1 MSLILV
7 IEDQEDA
14 CGLVRRLL
22 MRLGHTVVCVEQIAE
37 ADLWLAGHEPD
48 LVIVGGGRHGELAS
62 ERLEVLDR
70 HGINGSRVLLG
81 ARADAL
87 EFLRG
92 RFGQRVKEVFS
103 SPQALDSL
111 EAMVR
116 KALAQALEGGTR
128 EEERSDGTWVQ
139 DRPR

>member
-1 MSLILV
+1 MPLILV

-22 MRLGHTVVCVEQIAE
+22 MRLGHTVVCVEHGSE
-37 ADLWLAGHEPD
+37 ANLWLKSHQPD

-70 HGINGSRVLLG
+70 HGVSGSRVLLG
-81 ARADAL
+81 ARADAV

-92 RFGQRVKEVFS
+92 RFGRRVKEVFS
-103 SPQALDSL
+103 SPQGLDSL

-116 KALAQALEGGTR
+116 KALDQALEGRTR

-139 DRPR
+139 DG

>member
-1 MSLILV
+1 MPLILV

-22 MRLGHTVVCVEQIAE
+22 MRLGHTVVCLEHGSE
-37 ADLWLAGHEPD
+37 ADLWLKSHQPD

-62 ERLEVLDR
+62 DRLEVLAR
-70 HGINGSRVLLG
+70 HGVSGSRVLLG
-81 ARADAL
+81 CRADAL

-92 RFGQRVKEVFS
+92 RFGQRVREIFS
-103 SPQALDSL
+103 SPQALESL

-116 KALAQALEGGTR
+116 KALDETPAAKTPEENKGEGPR
-128 EEERSDGTWVQ
+128 APERSY
-139 DRPR
+139 